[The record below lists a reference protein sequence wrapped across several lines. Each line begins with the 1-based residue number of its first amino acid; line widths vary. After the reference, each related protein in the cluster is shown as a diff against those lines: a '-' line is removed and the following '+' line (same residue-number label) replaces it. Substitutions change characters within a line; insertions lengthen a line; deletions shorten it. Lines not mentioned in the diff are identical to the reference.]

1 MFKYPLIIF
10 EGIEGS
16 GKTTQINNVIKE
28 LKLKKRSFIKIR
40 EPGGCINSE
49 KIRRLIL
56 NKKSNFNNL
65 TDLFLYLAS
74 RNENIEKILKKNYKK
89 KIVLIDRFIFS
100 TIAYQHYGM
109 GINKNLIE
117 KLNSIILQN
126 IKPTHIFLHT
136 TNMNNL
142 NKRLKLRKRINRYD
156 TFKLSFYKRVQDGFL
171 NTLKHKKNVT
181 IVNSNKSLISNK
193 NQIIK
198 KVLKLI

>member
-109 GINKNLIE
+109 GINRNLIE

-136 TNMNNL
+136 TSMNNL

-181 IVNSNKSLISNK
+181 IVNSNMSLISNK

>member
-181 IVNSNKSLISNK
+181 IVNSNMSLISNK

>member
-136 TNMNNL
+136 TSMNNL

>member
-156 TFKLSFYKRVQDGFL
+156 TFKLSFYKKVQDGFL

-181 IVNSNKSLISNK
+181 IVNSNMSLISNK

>member
-1 MFKYPLIIF
+1 MYKYPLIIF

-181 IVNSNKSLISNK
+181 IVNSNMSLISNK